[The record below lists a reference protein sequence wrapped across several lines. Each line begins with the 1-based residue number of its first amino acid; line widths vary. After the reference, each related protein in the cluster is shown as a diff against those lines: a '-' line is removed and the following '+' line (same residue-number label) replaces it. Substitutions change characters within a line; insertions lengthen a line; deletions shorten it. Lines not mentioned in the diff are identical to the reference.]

1 MKIGK
6 ILFVMMIVSSTSYA
20 QVGLEGFSSGR
31 YEVRKT
37 KPTHRK
43 PTSEG
48 PAETKTETTT
58 STAVAPGAAATTTMT
73 TTVATP
79 TPVTEA
85 SPTPTVVATTSAA
98 VEAQEPSI
106 SEQAESLFSSKAEKV
121 YDFYR
126 VQVHP
131 DDVRNNKVELEVM
144 PVIGYTDSQSNYSYR
159 DYQSLFEALKIK
171 TNVWFTPLIGVS
183 GQLMFSFAADMDSV
197 SGSSRVPTKYEYLDL
212 GINFRRFFG
221 VSRLSNS
228 MEFAVLYSD
237 SKVNVE
243 SDNTSRPR
251 LKTSGFGMALKA
263 RVPTSESYAWTFGG
277 SFYPRLQ
284 HSESETGV
292 DIKSGTSDENIRLG
306 VDLGGEFKFTRES
319 QLIWNLGLST
329 EKNTFDGAASLPDPH
344 TSATP
349 DNVSVTNSLIMFS
362 LGYRWGH

>member
-6 ILFVMMIVSSTSYA
+6 ILLAMMIVSSTSYA

-43 PTSEG
+43 PTSESS
-48 PAETKTETTT
+48 TETTT
-58 STAVAPGAAATTTMT
+58 STAVAPSAAATTTT
-73 TTVATP
+73 TSATSSS
-79 TPVTEA
+79 TPA
-85 SPTPTVVATTSAA
+85 VATTPAPA
-98 VEAQEPSI
+98 VATTPAPAPEAQEPSI
-106 SEQAESLFSSKAEKV
+106 TEQAESLFSSKAEKV

-126 VQVHP
+126 AQVHP
-131 DDVRNNKVELEVM
+131 DDVRNNKVELEVT

-171 TNVWFTPLIGVS
+171 TNVWFTPLIGVT
-183 GQLMFSFAADMDSV
+183 GQLMFSLAADMDSV
-197 SGSSRVPTKYEYLDL
+197 SGSSRVPTKFEYLDL

-228 MEFAVLYSD
+228 MEFALLYGD

-251 LKTSGFGMALKA
+251 LKTGGFGMGLKA

-284 HSESETGV
+284 HSETETGAN
-292 DIKSGTSDENIRLG
+292 IKSGNSDENIRLG

-329 EKNTFDGAASLPDPH
+329 ERNTFDGTASLPDPH
-344 TSATP
+344 TSTTP